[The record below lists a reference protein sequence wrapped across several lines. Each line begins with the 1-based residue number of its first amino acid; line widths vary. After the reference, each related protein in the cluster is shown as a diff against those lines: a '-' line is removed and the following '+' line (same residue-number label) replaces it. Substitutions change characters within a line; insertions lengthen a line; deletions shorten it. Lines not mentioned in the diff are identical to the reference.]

1 MKKEHPT
8 NLSRA
13 FAYAAKAN
21 LAELTRGLRPNN
33 NLFGF
38 YLQHMKTI
46 ELKKIEEGLIK
57 KKKKKKERPKWD
69 SNTYLKV

>member
-1 MKKEHPT
+1 VKKKHPT

-21 LAELTRGLRPNN
+21 LAELTRGLRPNK

-46 ELKKIEEGLIK
+46 NLKKKIGVGEK
-57 KKKKKKERPKWD
+57 KKKKKKDQSGIR
-69 SNTYLKV
+69 TLT